1 MKIQKACNLLELK
14 WCKSLTEKEVKAAY
28 FRQARKYHPDKFK
41 QDTGMDTITFIEIQD
56 AYTCVIQWINEPTRY
71 VQPNV
76 SEMKEY
82 LYTGMGLQE
91 ENCVRYIMDFITE
104 FKLQLNKESMPY
116 YNNLY

>member
-1 MKIQKACNLLELK
+1 
-14 WCKSLTEKEVKAAY
+14 
-28 FRQARKYHPDKFK
+28 
-41 QDTGMDTITFIEIQD
+41 MDTITFIEIQD

-104 FKLQLNKESMPY
+104 FKLQLNKESYALLQQLILDY
-116 YNNLY
+116 YRKSPLRREDTYRVTYNPP